1 MKKWILVLVGLLAFS
16 SAAYAKIES
25 VEAQGYGETY
35 EKAVDA
41 ALADAVRQVNGMS
54 VRTQS
59 ERAGDYVRI
68 KDKADV
74 NVEGKGTYV
83 ENTKNNDNSFLSNKA
98 GDSTYTE
105 NLDVNVGGNANRD
118 VTVNTGRSAQIDT
131 RSAGTVKGY
140 KVKTRDCDAKGCT
153 VILTVEI
160 DKVERKTSQAAS
172 KRDRLAI
179 ITTGNRSRSAFA
191 NTLRQEI
198 TDRIVQSQRFTVLDR
213 STTNDKA
220 FEAEEKFLEG
230 RLNNSVDVRQTALP
244 ADYLLVINVT
254 EAGVRTTTKVTSVD
268 LTGEFDV
275 TSSSKTKVTVRYSLL
290 EAATHGI
297 QWSDSTVFEQ
307 SGRYIET
314 ARKQISDVIA
324 DKIVNKLTPAK
335 VVAVTNGQVIIN
347 RGEAMVYDGDRF
359 DIYSQGEELVDPDSG
374 EVLGAAEEK
383 VATIVITSIK
393 DKISYGVIESGK
405 IDSVDKGAI
414 ARLAP
419 PVVEAK
425 ADKAKAEPAKATSS
439 KPKAKAKPKAGDQ
452 KLGESGGVFL

>member
-1 MKKWILVLVGLLAFS
+1 MKKWILVLVGLLAVS
-16 SAAYAKIES
+16 PAVYAKIET

-35 EKAVDA
+35 EKAVDS
-41 ALADAVRQVNGMS
+41 ALADAVRQVNGMTVS
-54 VRTQS
+54 TQS
-59 ERAGDYVRI
+59 ERAGDFVRV
-68 KDKADV
+68 KDKVDAT
-74 NVEGKGTYV
+74 VEGKGTYV
-83 ENTKNNDNSFLSNKA
+83 QNDQNKDDSFLGNK
-98 GDSTYTE
+98 GVDSTYTE
-105 NLDVNVGGNANRD
+105 NIDVNVGGNANRD
-118 VTVNTGRSAQIDT
+118 LTVNTGKSAQINT
-131 RSAGTVKGY
+131 QSSGTVKGY
-140 KVKTRDCDAKGCT
+140 KVKSRDCNAKGCT
-153 VILTVEI
+153 VVLTVEI
-160 DKVERKTSQAAS
+160 DKVERKTSQASS
-172 KRDRLAI
+172 KRDRLAV

-213 STTNDKA
+213 SATNDKA
-220 FEAEEKFLEG
+220 FEQEEQFLEG
-230 RLNNSVDVRQTALP
+230 RLNNAVDVKQSALP

-275 TSSSKTKVTVRYSLL
+275 TSTSKTKVTVRYSLL

-307 SGRYIET
+307 GGKYIET

-359 DIYSQGEELVDPDSG
+359 DIYSQGEELVDPDTG

-393 DKISYGVIESGK
+393 DKISYGIVESGK
-405 IDSVDKGAI
+405 VEAVEKGAV

-419 PVVEAK
+419 PPPVEKK
-425 ADKAKAEPAKATSS
+425 AQETKATQS
-439 KPKAKAKPKAGDQ
+439 KPKAKAKPKANEQ
-452 KLGESGGVFL
+452 KLGDSGGVFLK

>member
-1 MKKWILVLVGLLAFS
+1 MKKWILVLVGLLAVS
-16 SAAYAKIES
+16 PAVYAKIET

-35 EKAVDA
+35 EKAVDS
-41 ALADAVRQVNGMS
+41 ALADAVRQVNGMTVS
-54 VRTQS
+54 TQS
-59 ERAGDYVRI
+59 ERAGDFVRV
-68 KDKADV
+68 KDKVDAT
-74 NVEGKGTYV
+74 VEGKGTYV
-83 ENTKNNDNSFLSNKA
+83 QNDQSKDDSFLGNK
-98 GDSTYTE
+98 GVDSTYTE

-118 VTVNTGRSAQIDT
+118 LTINTGKSAQINT

-140 KVKTRDCDAKGCT
+140 KVKSRDCNAKGCT
-153 VILTVEI
+153 VVLTVEI
-160 DKVERKTSQAAS
+160 DKVERKTSQASS
-172 KRDRLAI
+172 KRDRLAV

-213 STTNDKA
+213 SATNDKA
-220 FEAEEKFLEG
+220 FEQEEQFLEG
-230 RLNNSVDVRQTALP
+230 RLNNSMDVKQSALP

-307 SGRYIET
+307 GGRYIET

-335 VVAVTNGQVIIN
+335 VVAVTSGQVIIN

-359 DIYSQGEELVDPDSG
+359 DIYSQGEELVDPDTG

-393 DKISYGVIESGK
+393 DKISYGIVESGK
-405 IDSVDKGAI
+405 VEAVEKGAV

-419 PVVEAK
+419 PPPAEKKVQEAK
-425 ADKAKAEPAKATSS
+425 ATQS
-439 KPKAKAKPKAGDQ
+439 KPKAKPKPKANDQ
-452 KLGESGGVFL
+452 KLGDSGGVFLK

>member
-1 MKKWILVLVGLLAFS
+1 MKKWILVLVGLLAVS
-16 SAAYAKIES
+16 PAVYAKIET

-35 EKAVDA
+35 EKAVDS
-41 ALADAVRQVNGMS
+41 ALADAVRQVNGMTVS
-54 VRTQS
+54 TQS
-59 ERAGDYVRI
+59 ERAGDFVRV
-68 KDKADV
+68 KDKVDAT
-74 NVEGKGTYV
+74 VEGKGTYV
-83 ENTKNNDNSFLSNKA
+83 QNDQSKDDSFLGNK
-98 GDSTYTE
+98 GVDSTYTE
-105 NLDVNVGGNANRD
+105 NIDVNVGGNANRD
-118 VTVNTGRSAQIDT
+118 LTINTGKSAQINT
-131 RSAGTVKGY
+131 QSAGTVKGY
-140 KVKTRDCDAKGCT
+140 KVKSRDCNAKGCT
-153 VILTVEI
+153 VVLTVEI
-160 DKVERKTSQAAS
+160 DKVERKTSQASS
-172 KRDRLAI
+172 KRDRLAV

-213 STTNDKA
+213 SATNDKA
-220 FEAEEKFLEG
+220 FEQEEQFLEG
-230 RLNNSVDVRQTALP
+230 RLNNSVDVKQSALP

-254 EAGVRTTTKVTSVD
+254 EAGVKTTTKVNSVD

-275 TSSSKTKVTVRYSLL
+275 TRTSKTKVTVRYSLL

-307 SGRYIET
+307 GGRYIET

-359 DIYSQGEELVDPDSG
+359 DIYSQGEELVDPDTG

-393 DKISYGVIESGK
+393 DKISYGIVESGK
-405 IDSVDKGAI
+405 VEAVEKGAV

-419 PVVEAK
+419 PPPEEKKAQEAK
-425 ADKAKAEPAKATSS
+425 TTQS
-439 KPKAKAKPKAGDQ
+439 KPKAKPKPKANDQ
-452 KLGESGGVFL
+452 KLGDSGGVFLK

>member
-16 SAAYAKIES
+16 PAVYAKIET

-35 EKAVDA
+35 EKAVDS
-41 ALADAVRQVNGMS
+41 ALADAVRQVNGMTVS
-54 VRTQS
+54 TQS
-59 ERAGDYVRI
+59 ERAGDFVRV
-68 KDKADV
+68 KDKVDATI
-74 NVEGKGTYV
+74 EGKGTYV
-83 ENTKNNDNSFLSNKA
+83 QNEKNKDDSFLGNK
-98 GDSTYTE
+98 GVDSTYTE

-118 VTVNTGRSAQIDT
+118 LTVNTGKSAQIDT
-131 RSAGTVKGY
+131 RSSGTVKGY

-153 VILTVEI
+153 VVLTVEI
-160 DKVERKTSQAAS
+160 DKVERKTSQASS
-172 KRDRLAI
+172 KRDRLAV

-213 STTNDKA
+213 SSTNDKA
-220 FEAEEKFLEG
+220 FEQEEKFLEG
-230 RLNNSVDVRQTALP
+230 RLNNSIDIKQSALP
-244 ADYLLVINVT
+244 ADYILVINVT
-254 EAGVRTTTKVTSVD
+254 EAGVKTTTKVTSVD

-275 TSSSKTKVTVRYSLL
+275 SSSHKTKVTVRYSLL

-297 QWSDSTVFEQ
+297 QWSDSSVFEQ
-307 SGRYIET
+307 GGRYIET

-359 DIYSQGEELVDPDSG
+359 DIFSQGEALVDPDTG

-383 VATIVITSIK
+383 VATIVINSIK
-393 DKISYGVIESGK
+393 DKISYGIVESGK
-405 IDSVDKGAI
+405 IDAVEKGAI
-414 ARLAP
+414 ARLAAP
-419 PVVEAK
+419 LPVEKKAAEAK
-425 ADKAKAEPAKATSS
+425 TTQA
-439 KPKAKAKPKAGDQ
+439 KPKAKPKPKADAQRLGD
-452 KLGESGGVFL
+452 SGGVFLK